1 MAGVEGFEILL
12 GLNKGTE
19 RASQQK
25 FISEDIAQLAYLAV
39 TMLTRQ
45 RDPSY
50 ETVEEMVK
58 LSSFPISFRE
68 FLKRAIL
75 DNETPYISISELRR
89 DLNKAFSEVQA
100 EADYHLLPTKSVA
113 QKLVSWGF
121 IKRDEMYIA
130 KDFLNQEFS
139 GEIFARIYESP
150 QVETLDGNVRY
161 SFTSQRFRLLC
172 SPSQSAPTKSLTI
185 IGVDCPS
192 PTSLVAER
200 EVGLNITSSLKV
212 VMQANIPPT
221 ANILPLLDQI
231 KNHQLLSYQLKQK
244 ELEEKNGLEAWQ
256 KVLNLQ
262 KRLLDQF
269 QAPYVNWVLIDGGN
283 TMLVDLKEDLES
295 LDVSEDER
303 LMMSSTD
310 GRRSVPVGYYQEL
323 DSNRL
328 KISLLSNVNTEE
340 IAKFGTITRDNI
352 QVRSILNRQE
362 DALRRLRFREST
374 NPDLLNLLLDP
385 TDLDYE
391 KIINPTFWDT
401 GLDDIQKETVKNALG
416 VKDMFLVH
424 GPPGTGKT
432 RTIVEL
438 VRQIIN
444 SADGKEQK
452 ILITSQSNVAVN
464 HALGSLLEQQPGLRE
479 TVVRV
484 GRQEKAGE
492 TGDLLLDSQLLK

>member
-1 MAGVEGFEILL
+1 
-12 GLNKGTE
+12 
-19 RASQQK
+19 
-25 FISEDIAQLAYLAV
+25 
-39 TMLTRQ
+39 
-45 RDPSY
+45 
-50 ETVEEMVK
+50 
-58 LSSFPISFRE
+58 
-68 FLKRAIL
+68 
-75 DNETPYISISELRR
+75 
-89 DLNKAFSEVQA
+89 
-100 EADYHLLPTKSVA
+100 
-113 QKLVSWGF
+113 
-121 IKRDEMYIA
+121 MYIA

-492 TGDLLLDSQLLK
+492 TGDLLLDSQLLKWSEQVKMRSNEFIDLQRTQLDVKPQLAECFSMIDECERLQRDINSVHLQQEEISKEYEAVSDEFEVLNYLMVKTESLRKEASGLLAKIGSRDSNFINILNTFDKN

>member
-1 MAGVEGFEILL
+1 
-12 GLNKGTE
+12 
-19 RASQQK
+19 
-25 FISEDIAQLAYLAV
+25 
-39 TMLTRQ
+39 
-45 RDPSY
+45 
-50 ETVEEMVK
+50 MVK

-391 KIINPTFWDT
+391 KIINPTF
-401 GLDDIQKETVKNALG
+401 
-416 VKDMFLVH
+416 
-424 GPPGTGKT
+424 
-432 RTIVEL
+432 
-438 VRQIIN
+438 
-444 SADGKEQK
+444 
-452 ILITSQSNVAVN
+452 
-464 HALGSLLEQQPGLRE
+464 
-479 TVVRV
+479 
-484 GRQEKAGE
+484 
-492 TGDLLLDSQLLK
+492 